1 MAVYKEINR
10 ADGSGV
16 TTFYRISD
24 ILDTAETDDKE
35 SQSVVIDYNQAQNK
49 PSINGVALVGNK
61 TSENLGLQ
69 PAGDYITNNEA
80 DEKFIDEDELE
91 AKNYVNQTELQDAIA
106 HIEHFH
112 REIVEALPVTGM
124 DNVLYMVR
132 KGGTGGDIYN
142 EYIWVGLSNSENGY
156 EFLGTTATDLTDY
169 YKKSQVDAALAT
181 KVDKEGGKGLSE
193 ENYTLAEKTKLAG
206 LKNYD
211 DTEIQAE
218 VSGLNTDINNLKKSN
233 VTISNTLAELKPDV
247 DSNTAAVSTIYDLLD
262 NKMTAIR
269 LVEQGDGWVWMNL
282 EGSRL
287 TYAQASAA
295 LGHENCM
302 LFIEQLEN
310 DGKVIP
316 AEYKSD
322 GDHINV
328 IFKDLDSLVHIMTC
342 GEDDVVVTKD
352 VTTTN
357 GQVDFTVEDEAI
369 GYTTKMTALYG
380 KSTQET
386 RSGKNLLPNDA
397 TSTTISGI
405 TYTINSDGTIKVNGT
420 ASADSVFY
428 LNSTNITIPSGTY
441 TFNGCPSNGSWDTYS
456 MGFGGYNDSGNGTT
470 FTLNTDYSNRAYIRI
485 ANGYN
490 ANNLLFKPMISTS
503 GGEYEPYGVMPS
515 PEYPSPI
522 ESITEISVTVTGKNL
537 FNKYGDF
544 TYGSTNNRTSLQ
556 SDGTILSTSNFGGN
570 RSSGLLIGNIKSNT
584 DYTISGILVSADG
597 TSIKN
602 NAIIQVLTASN
613 TPIKYCYINT
623 SVTKPYNFSFTFNSG
638 ENTSFWISLNG
649 WNSTGEGTTNTI
661 FDNIQLEE
669 GTQATSYEEYKSNSL
684 TINLQGNE
692 LCSIGDVKDELIV
705 ENGIAKIIKRIG
717 RVVLDGSES
726 WRKAQIG
733 TTGKYYFTFTPNWG
747 QQTTNGKL
755 LYCDYFVPSNT
766 WSEQVVGMWLDTNM
780 IIKTQGS
787 LDNTEDLTSFKTW
800 LSTHNVEVYY
810 ALETPID
817 IEITDPTLL
826 AQLNALEQ
834 ITQYKHTYI
843 TITGNDLTPEADF
856 TYINNV
862 VINNTDSVLGK
873 DTYWNDEVP
882 TQQDLP
888 SKAQE
893 GEIRIV
899 QDTED
904 VYIYNGTKWVPFD
917 KNSEVDLSNYL
928 TKDNTTPWV
937 PTGPFNPSTK
947 KYVDDSVGGIHVP
960 TKTSQLQNDSNF
972 VIKTTNELTNYY
984 TKNNTYTKNEV
995 DALVASGSGTSDY
1008 SDLTNKPKINN
1019 VELSGNKSSSDLGI
1033 TNLNNVLDGNA
1044 IGSART
1050 IGAKDSEGQPL
1061 GEYAWA
1067 EGKNTTASGTRSHA
1081 EGGITKAS
1089 GDYSHA
1095 EGWNTKASGDYSHA
1109 EGIST
1114 TASGIVSHAEGDN
1127 TTASGTR
1134 SHAEGGITKASGDY
1148 SHAEGA
1154 STTASGQTSHA
1165 EGNHTTASGTFSHAE
1180 GDHTTA
1186 SGTLSHAEG
1195 TSTTAQG
1202 NIQHVQGKFNIADTT
1217 SAHIVG
1223 NGSSISNKSNA
1234 HTLDWSG
1241 NAWFAG
1247 DVYTGSTSGKNK
1259 DDGSKKLATEEFVTN
1274 LVGNVESGSNSEG
1287 SWIKYSD
1294 GSMICY
1300 KTIIATGI
1308 NVDNPCGNLYENSS
1322 AIQLGNFAQTFK
1334 ERPIVSLNKS
1344 SGQGC

>member
-132 KGGTGGDIYN
+132 KGGTGEDIYN

-218 VSGLNTDINNLKKSN
+218 VSGLNTDMNNLKKSN

-380 KSTQET
+380 KSTQAT
-386 RSGKNLLPNDA
+386 RSGKNKAKINDF
-397 TSTTISGI
+397 STTIKGI
-405 TYTINSDGTIKVNGT
+405 EITCINGEITFNGT
-420 ASADSVFY
+420 ANADIIRADFINY
-428 LNSTNITIPSGTY
+428 CGLFDLPKGTY
-441 TFNGCPSNGSWDTYS
+441 TFSTTYVS
-456 MGFGGYNDSGNGTT
+456 GGRANANSFTKTITNRNTSVPIFTNNDSTNTQTQTTTEDTTCYVGFSISADSIFNNYKIKLQLESGT
-470 FTLNTDYSNRAYIRI
+470 NTTDWEQN
-485 ANGYN
+485 
-490 ANNLLFKPMISTS
+490 
-503 GGEYEPYGVMPS
+503 GVMPS
-515 PEYPSPI
+515 PDYPSPI

-537 FNKYGDF
+537 FDKDNATTQVGYFRPDGAINNGGD
-544 TYGSTNNRTSLQ
+544 STITTSYT
-556 SDGTILSTSNFGGN
+556 SILP
-570 RSSGLLIGNIKSNT
+570 NT
-584 DYTISGILVSADG
+584 DMTISGLTLEWICFYDKNKNFIERVSG
-597 TSIKN
+597 TLK
-602 NAIIQVLTASN
+602 
-613 TPIKYCYINT
+613 
-623 SVTKPYNFSFTFNSG
+623 TFNK
-638 ENTSFWISLNG
+638 NAYYIRIQAP
-649 WNSTGEGTTNTI
+649 TNV
-661 FDNIQLEE
+661 FDLSKIQLEK
-669 GTQATSYEEYKSNSL
+669 GQATDYEQYKSNSL
-684 TINLQGNE
+684 TIDLQGNE
-692 LCSIGDVKDELIV
+692 LCSLPNGTKDELVI
-705 ENGIAKIIKRIG
+705 ENGRAKIIKRIG
-717 RVVLDGSES
+717 KVVLDGSENYWFMDKELTNTVRFYTS
-726 WRKAQIG
+726 EILANKAKQAQPILS
-733 TTGKYYFTFTPNWG
+733 N
-747 QQTTNGKL
+747 
-755 LYCDYFVPSNT
+755 YFVTATSINNINNDDSESAYVLNRTQPAIRINKSIANT
-766 WSEQVVGMWLDTNM
+766 LVT
-780 IIKTQGS
+780 
-787 LDNTEDLTSFKTW
+787 FKTW

-810 ALETPID
+810 DLETPID

-843 TITGNDLTPEADF
+843 TITGDNLTPEADF

-904 VYIYNGTKWVPFD
+904 IYIYNGTKWVPFD

-960 TKTSQLQNDSNF
+960 TKTSQLQNDSGF

-995 DALVASGSGTSDY
+995 DALVAGGKGHVIENMLDVVIY
-1008 SDLTNKPKINN
+1008 R
-1019 VELSGNKSSSDLGI
+1019 LSNLDNKSEFRFFGPSNSGVIALG
-1033 TNLNNVLDGNA
+1033 LSFENVSLTSGDKFEM
-1044 IGSART
+1044 SAT
-1050 IGAKDSEGQPL
+1050 FQ
-1061 GEYAWA
+1061 
-1067 EGKNTTASGTRSHA
+1067 TASSECTFV
-1081 EGGITKAS
+1081 IT
-1089 GDYSHA
+1089 
-1095 EGWNTKASGDYSHA
+1095 E
-1109 EGIST
+1109 
-1114 TASGIVSHAEGDN
+1114 
-1127 TTASGTR
+1127 
-1134 SHAEGGITKASGDY
+1134 
-1148 SHAEGA
+1148 
-1154 STTASGQTSHA
+1154 
-1165 EGNHTTASGTFSHAE
+1165 
-1180 GDHTTA
+1180 
-1186 SGTLSHAEG
+1186 
-1195 TSTTAQG
+1195 
-1202 NIQHVQGKFNIADTT
+1202 
-1217 SAHIVG
+1217 
-1223 NGSSISNKSNA
+1223 
-1234 HTLDWSG
+1234 
-1241 NAWFAG
+1241 
-1247 DVYTGSTSGKNK
+1247 STSVKVKLTG
-1259 DDGSKKLATEEFVTN
+1259 DDVTN
-1274 LVGNVESGSNSEG
+1274 GVLNPVANKVYEIAFYWNGFFMSGVVRGVEHR
-1287 SWIKYSD
+1287 
-1294 GSMICY
+1294 
-1300 KTIIATGI
+1300 
-1308 NVDNPCGNLYENSS
+1308 SS
-1322 AIQLGNFAQTFK
+1322 K
-1334 ERPIVSLNKS
+1334 
-1344 SGQGC
+1344 

>member
-10 ADGSGV
+10 ADDSGV

-24 ILDTAETDDKE
+24 ILDTVETDDKE

-61 TSENLGLQ
+61 TSEDLGLQ

-80 DEKFIDEDELE
+80 DERFIDENELE

-132 KGGTGGDIYN
+132 KGGTGEDIYN

-218 VSGLNTDINNLKKSN
+218 VSGLNTDMNNLKKSN
-233 VTISNTLAELKPDV
+233 ITISNTLAELKPDV

-287 TYAQASAA
+287 TYTQASAA

-302 LFIEQLEN
+302 LFVEQLEN

-316 AEYKSD
+316 AEYKSE
-322 GDHINV
+322 GDHINI

-357 GQVDFTVEDEAI
+357 GQVDFIVEDEAI

-380 KSTQET
+380 KSTQAT
-386 RSGKNLLPNDA
+386 RSGKNLFNKNSIPSQNGA
-397 TSTTISGI
+397 TKEVLKTGVRAKL
-405 TYTINSDGTIKVNGT
+405 INSGNYRYFSIELGKSEFLGKTITLIRTITNS
-420 ASADSVFY
+420 AS
-428 LNSTNITIPSGTY
+428 NIGQIALYFGNETSQSKKIIFANKESGTSNIYIPNTFPEDCDRIWVLFYGNVSGTGNVGDYVDY
-441 TFNGCPSNGSWDTYS
+441 TNLMITVGDTLE
-456 MGFGGYNDSGNGTT
+456 T
-470 FTLNTDYSNRAYIRI
+470 
-485 ANGYN
+485 
-490 ANNLLFKPMISTS
+490 
-503 GGEYEPYGVMPS
+503 YEDYGVSPS
-515 PEYPSPI
+515 PDYPSPT
-522 ESITEISVTVTGKNL
+522 ESITEINATVTGKNL
-537 FNKYGDF
+537 FDISKVITNWNTSINSGLRNNNDGTLTISSPPTSTTSIALSPNTLKDYCPNLQVGDVVYLNATTTGTNKYIYLDV
-544 TYGSTNNRTSLQ
+544 SVSLW
-556 SDGTILSTSNFGGN
+556 NFGTSRTITQN
-570 RSSGLLIGNIKSNT
+570 DLDSKVYWYASGVNT
-584 DYTISGILVSADG
+584 TVTISDIMISTDG
-597 TSIKN
+597 GE
-602 NAIIQVLTASN
+602 
-613 TPIKYCYINT
+613 YE
-623 SVTKPYNFSFTFNSG
+623 PYQ
-638 ENTSFWISLNG
+638 ENTLN
-649 WNSTGEGTTNTI
+649 I
-661 FDNIQLEE
+661 D
-669 GTQATSYEEYKSNSL
+669 
-684 TINLQGNE
+684 LQGNE
-692 LCSIGDVKDELIV
+692 LCSIGDVKDELVV
-705 ENGIAKIIKRIG
+705 ENGRAKIIKKVG
-717 RVVLDGSES
+717 KVVLNGSEG
-726 WRKAQIG
+726 WIKGINAKGLTYFYHGIDDRLIG
-733 TTGKYYFTFTPNWG
+733 GPNPFVSNFTVGSFWTSESYINMAGFSGGNTAFNIILEDTSITTADG
-747 QQTTNGKL
+747 
-755 LYCDYFVPSNT
+755 
-766 WSEQVVGMWLDTNM
+766 
-780 IIKTQGS
+780 
-787 LDNTEDLTSFKTW
+787 FKQW
-800 LSTHNVEVYY
+800 LSTHNTEVYY
-810 ALETPID
+810 VLETPID

-843 TITGNDLTPEADF
+843 TITGDDLTPEADF

-995 DALVASGSGTSDY
+995 DALVAGGSGASDY

-1019 VELSGNKSSSDLGI
+1019 VELSGNKSLNDLGI
-1033 TNLNNVLDGNA
+1033 NNFSGDYNDLSNKPDIPTKTSDLTNDSGFIDSSYHDNTKQDTLVSGTNIKTINNESILGEGNISISGGSSLNNVLDGNA

-1050 IGAKDSEGQPL
+1050 IGAKDSEGQSL

-1067 EGKNTTASGTRSHA
+1067 EGQGTIASGKRSHAEGINTTASGDCSHAEGDSTKASGYGSHA
-1081 EGGITKAS
+1081 EGGNQTKAS
-1089 GDYSHA
+1089 GLYSHA
-1095 EGWNTKASGDYSHA
+1095 EGQTTEATGGNSHA
-1109 EGIST
+1109 EGSSTKATQSYAHAEGNYT
-1114 TASGIVSHAEGDN
+1114 TASGVSSHAEGY
-1127 TTASGTR
+1127 G
-1134 SHAEGGITKASGDY
+1134 TKALGD
-1148 SHAEGA
+1148 
-1154 STTASGQTSHA
+1154 
-1165 EGNHTTASGTFSHAE
+1165 N
-1180 GDHTTA
+1180 
-1186 SGTLSHAEG
+1186 
-1195 TSTTAQG
+1195 
-1202 NIQHVQGKFNIADTT
+1202 QHVQGKYNISDTT

-1223 NGSSISNKSNA
+1223 NGAFQKNSNA

-1241 NAWFAG
+1241 NA
-1247 DVYTGSTSGKNK
+1247 
-1259 DDGSKKLATEEFVTN
+1259 
-1274 LVGNVESGSNSEG
+1274 
-1287 SWIKYSD
+1287 
-1294 GSMICY
+1294 
-1300 KTIIATGI
+1300 
-1308 NVDNPCGNLYENSS
+1308 
-1322 AIQLGNFAQTFK
+1322 
-1334 ERPIVSLNKS
+1334 
-1344 SGQGC
+1344 

>member
-10 ADGSGV
+10 ADDSGV

-24 ILDTAETDDKE
+24 ILDTVETDDKE

-132 KGGTGGDIYN
+132 KGGTGEDIYN

-218 VSGLNTDINNLKKSN
+218 VSGLNTDMNNLKKSN

-316 AEYKSD
+316 AEYKSN

-380 KSTQET
+380 KSTQAT
-386 RSGKNLLPNDA
+386 RSGKNLFNKNSIPSQNGA
-397 TSTTISGI
+397 TKEVLKTGVRAKL
-405 TYTINSDGTIKVNGT
+405 INSGNYRYFSIELGKSEFLGKTITLTRTITNS
-420 ASADSVFY
+420 AS
-428 LNSTNITIPSGTY
+428 NIGQIALYFGNETSQSKKIIFANKESGTSNIYIPNTFPEDCDRIWVLFYGNVSGTGNVGDYVDY
-441 TFNGCPSNGSWDTYS
+441 TNLIITVGDTLE
-456 MGFGGYNDSGNGTT
+456 T
-470 FTLNTDYSNRAYIRI
+470 
-485 ANGYN
+485 
-490 ANNLLFKPMISTS
+490 
-503 GGEYEPYGVMPS
+503 YEDYGVSPS
-515 PEYPSPI
+515 PDYPSPI
-522 ESITEISVTVTGKNL
+522 ESITEISATVTGKNL
-537 FNKYGDF
+537 FSGDF
-544 TYGSTNNRTSLQ
+544 SQFNSQGGTGTLYGYFKLPTENETYTLTMIAKNDFTPTTSTYLGFTTNGGSAGENYKWVV
-556 SDGTILSTSNFGGN
+556 FGGQSTITKGTKITATN
-570 RSSGLLIGNIKSNT
+570 LSVGELLN
-584 DYTISGILVSADG
+584 YVSIY
-597 TSIKN
+597 SN
-602 NAIIQVLTASN
+602 NATTLKTFVD
-613 TPIKYCYINT
+613 
-623 SVTKPYNFSFTFNSG
+623 NFY
-638 ENTSFWISLNG
+638 
-649 WNSTGEGTTNTI
+649 
-661 FDNIQLEE
+661 IQLEK
-669 GTQATSYEEYKSNSL
+669 GTQATPYEEYKSNSL
-684 TINLQGNE
+684 TIDLQGNE
-692 LCSIGDVKDELIV
+692 LCSLPNGTKDELVV

-717 RVVLDGSES
+717 KVVLDGSENWIS
-726 WRKAQIG
+726 NEVGIG
-733 TTGKYYFTFTPNWG
+733 YVRYTLFIDDLVLTTTSDVNKYYAISNNFVSSTSN
-747 QQTTNGKL
+747 QTVNDKADANRICVVSNKRL
-755 LYCDYFVPSNT
+755 LVKTLDITLSN
-766 WSEQVVGMWLDTNM
+766 VNL
-780 IIKTQGS
+780 
-787 LDNTEDLTSFKTW
+787 FKTW
-800 LSTHNVEVYY
+800 LSTHNTEVYY
-810 ALETPID
+810 VLETPID

-843 TITGNDLTPEADF
+843 TITGNGLTPEADF

-904 VYIYNGTKWVPFD
+904 IYIYNGTKWVPFD

-960 TKTSQLQNDSNF
+960 TKTSQLQNDSGF
-972 VIKTTNELTNYY
+972 IIKTTNELTNYY

-995 DALVASGSGTSDY
+995 DALVAGGKGHVIENMLDVVIY
-1008 SDLTNKPKINN
+1008 R
-1019 VELSGNKSSSDLGI
+1019 LSNLDNKSEFRFFGPSNSGVIALG
-1033 TNLNNVLDGNA
+1033 LSFENVSL
-1044 IGSART
+1044 T
-1050 IGAKDSEGQPL
+1050 
-1061 GEYAWA
+1061 
-1067 EGKNTTASGTRSHA
+1067 
-1081 EGGITKAS
+1081 S
-1089 GDYSHA
+1089 GDKFEMSA
-1095 EGWNTKASGDYSHA
+1095 TF
-1109 EGIST
+1109 
-1114 TASGIVSHAEGDN
+1114 
-1127 TTASGTR
+1127 
-1134 SHAEGGITKASGDY
+1134 
-1148 SHAEGA
+1148 
-1154 STTASGQTSHA
+1154 QTSSS
-1165 EGNHTTASGTFSHAE
+1165 ECTFVITE
-1180 GDHTTA
+1180 
-1186 SGTLSHAEG
+1186 
-1195 TSTTAQG
+1195 
-1202 NIQHVQGKFNIADTT
+1202 
-1217 SAHIVG
+1217 
-1223 NGSSISNKSNA
+1223 
-1234 HTLDWSG
+1234 
-1241 NAWFAG
+1241 
-1247 DVYTGSTSGKNK
+1247 STSVKVKLTG
-1259 DDGSKKLATEEFVTN
+1259 DDVTN
-1274 LVGNVESGSNSEG
+1274 GVLNPVVNKVYEIAFHWNGFFMSGVVRGFEHR
-1287 SWIKYSD
+1287 
-1294 GSMICY
+1294 
-1300 KTIIATGI
+1300 
-1308 NVDNPCGNLYENSS
+1308 SS
-1322 AIQLGNFAQTFK
+1322 K
-1334 ERPIVSLNKS
+1334 
-1344 SGQGC
+1344 